1 MMSQPPCRE
10 LKCTAC
16 CRWGKGKV
24 YLHPELTRK
33 EMNRYQHVFF
43 KEIPVIADNENGD
56 CVYLDKDKGCTVHGK
71 QPQYC
76 SDFDC
81 LQLLVLIK
89 RYPETEAEIPKH
101 ILDAARR
108 RAKYT

>member
-1 MMSQPPCRE
+1 MSQPPCRE

-16 CRWGKGKV
+16 CRWGKGNT
-24 YLHPELTRK
+24 YLHPELAVK
-33 EMNRYQHVFF
+33 EVTRYQHVFF
-43 KEIPVIADNENGD
+43 KKIPVMADDGKGN
-56 CVYLDKDKGCTVHGK
+56 CVYLDKEKGCTIHNNS
-71 QPQYC
+71 PAYC
-76 SDFDC
+76 RSFDC

-89 RYPETEAEIPKH
+89 RYPETEKEIPKH